1 MAHSRVAVLGLGVMG
16 SGMARNLLR
25 AGFSVTVFNRSPA
38 RATPLAEAGARVASS
53 PRDAA
58 ADADVIVSMVSDDRA
73 ARGVWMGD
81 EGALAGVKSGA
92 MLVES
97 STVSVGWIKE
107 LASAADAKGATLVD
121 APVTG
126 SREAAASGQILFL
139 AGGVASDVERVKP
152 VLSAMGRGVVHA
164 GPTGSGS
171 LLKLVNNFLCGV
183 QVAALAE
190 TIAFVERSGLDPSTA
205 IDMLLNGAGGS
216 PLVKT
221 LGPRMVAR
229 DFDEPHFILR
239 LMAKD
244 ITYAREEAA
253 QLGLPLKTANCVL
266 GLLEQAIAS
275 GQGERDFS
283 AVIEP
288 IRAS

>member
-1 MAHSRVAVLGLGVMG
+1 MEQSRVAVLGLGLMG
-16 SGMARNLLR
+16 SGMAGSLLR
-25 AGFSVTVFNRSPA
+25 AGFPVTVFNRSPA
-38 RATPLAEAGARVASS
+38 RAKPLADAGARVASS
-53 PRDAA
+53 PREAA
-58 ADADVIVSMVSDDRA
+58 ADADVIVSMVADDRA
-73 ARGVWMGD
+73 ARDVWMG
-81 EGALAGVKSGA
+81 EQGALAGAKTGA
-92 MLVES
+92 LLVES
-97 STVSVGWIKE
+97 STVSVGWIKD
-107 LASAADAKGATLVD
+107 LAREAGARGATLID

-139 AGGVASDVERVKP
+139 AGGSAADVERVKP
-152 VLSAMGRGVVHA
+152 VLTAMGRGVVHA
-164 GPTGSGS
+164 GPTGSGA

-190 TIAFVERSGLDPSTA
+190 TIAFVERSGLDSSTA

-221 LGPRMVAR
+221 LGPRMMAR

-244 ITYAREEAA
+244 LTYAREEAA
-253 QLGLPLKTANCVL
+253 QRGLSLKTASCVL

>member
-1 MAHSRVAVLGLGVMG
+1 MAHSRVAVLGLGIMG
-16 SGMARNLLR
+16 SGMAGNLLR
-25 AGFSVTVFNRSPA
+25 AGFPVTVSNRSPE
-38 RATPLAEAGARVASS
+38 RAKPLADAGARVAASA
-53 PRDAA
+53 RDAA
-58 ADADVIVSMVSDDRA
+58 ANADVIVSMVADDRA
-73 ARGVWMGD
+73 AHDVWMGGQ
-81 EGALAGVKSGA
+81 GALAGVRTGTL
-92 MLVES
+92 LVES
-97 STVSVGWIKE
+97 STVSVGWINE
-107 LASAADAKGATLVD
+107 LARAADAKGATLVD

-139 AGGVASDVERVKP
+139 AGGTAEDVERVRP

-164 GPTGSGS
+164 GPTGSGA
-171 LLKLVNNFLCGV
+171 LLKLVNNFMCGV

-205 IDMLLNGAGGS
+205 IDMLLSGAGGS

-229 DFDEPHFILR
+229 DFDEPHFLLR

-253 QLGLPLKTANCVL
+253 QRGLTLKTANCVL
-266 GLLEQAIAS
+266 GLLEQALAS